1 MNNLDLLIQQEFA
14 ISAAPKFEGFE
25 PLATSGQRY
34 VLGRQGLKLEIK
46 RPWLHAVVSM
56 HEGPARLP
64 LPYGEAPADGVTLLC
79 GFVPR
84 ALAERF
90 LVQARLALPNET
102 AAWITWDEKT
112 REFAYVPLAAQS
124 ASPGHVTY
132 EVPSLPQRTHLV
144 LDLHSHGAHAAFFS
158 SQDDVDD
165 YGTVKLAAVLGN
177 VDQDEP
183 TMAARACLLGTTCAV
198 ERLVLA

>member
-1 MNNLDLLIQQEFA
+1 MNNLDRVIQQEYA
-14 ISAAPKFEGFE
+14 VLAAPKYEDFQ
-25 PLATSGQRY
+25 PLPDTGQRY

-56 HEGPARLP
+56 HEGAVRLP
-64 LPYGEAPADGVTLLC
+64 LPYGHAPEDGVTLLC
-79 GFVPR
+79 GFIPR

-90 LVQARLALPNET
+90 IAQAREALPNET
-102 AAWITWDEKT
+102 AAWITWDENT

-124 ASPGHVTY
+124 SSPGHCTY
-132 EVPSLPQRTHLV
+132 EVPSLQPGRHLV
-144 LDLHSHGAHAAFFS
+144 LDLHSHGAHPAFFS